1 MSGRAMARADP
12 AQQHPTGWVGGDEW
26 EVHRAAIQELYQAR
40 NMPLKEVM
48 TAMEE
53 KYGFRAT

>member
-1 MSGRAMARADP
+1 MARADP